1 LNAEK
6 EISLQTAVEAPHL
19 AFQPTPSPKR
29 RATHR
34 DLRLLG
40 TFTHVVEIDGPGKK
54 DVISHATKRL
64 GILALLLDSESPPKE
79 LYLALFADFI
89 CLALVSEKA
98 IQAQSRVNF
107 LQVILPPLVLVLSSR
122 RRLLRVILVGTDI
135 SAARRH
141 RHELWRWVWAQRVEF
156 LMAQCLYLGIFL
168 TLYFMCIFLRI
179 PSWSQSC
186 IRIVGPGLLLWAKL
200 LGAVIS
206 IHHSQLGPGGRMFAK
221 KKKKKALHLISFV
234 EGLDL
239 MLTGVRGTRTLV
251 ALMAVAM
258 LAWAGVLPR
267 LLMMF
272 WEFLSRCPDVQE
284 YRTIPWLT
292 EGDRSTKT

>member
-221 KKKKKALHLISFV
+221 KKKKGFAPHFLCGRIGFDVDRCTRYADFSCSHGSGDVGLGRGVTTPVDDVLGIFV
-234 EGLDL
+234 EVPGCSRIPNDP
-239 MLTGVRGTRTLV
+239 LV
-251 ALMAVAM
+251 D
-258 LAWAGVLPR
+258 GGGP
-267 LLMMF
+267 
-272 WEFLSRCPDVQE
+272 
-284 YRTIPWLT
+284 
-292 EGDRSTKT
+292 